1 MKLMNLWDTSNI
13 NVEDPGLKNYIALNN
28 YLVPRSGGRYA
39 QHRFYKNKYNIIERL
54 MNRLMVPGH
63 KGKKHFISS
72 GHCGGKSITAFNIVE
87 KTFKLIEQK
96 TKINPVAVFVKAIE
110 NAAPRDE
117 ITTIEYGGARYP
129 QAVDCAPQRRIDVAI
144 RMMVQGAY
152 AKSFGKKTKIQ
163 EALADE
169 LILASNVDQKSTAIS
184 KKLELERQADA
195 SR

>member
-1 MKLMNLWDTSNI
+1 MKLMNLWDVKEV
-13 NVEDPGLKNYIALNN
+13 NVLDPGLKNYITLNN
-28 YLVPRSGGRYA
+28 YLIPRSAGRFGK
-39 QHRFYKNKYNIIERL
+39 QRFYKNKCNIVERL
-54 MNRLMVPGH
+54 MNKLMVPGH

-72 GHCGGKSITAFNIVE
+72 GQCGGKSVTAYNIVE
-87 KTFKLIEQK
+87 KTLKLVEQK
-96 TKINPVAVFVKAIE
+96 TTLNPISVFIKAIE

-129 QAVDCAPQRRIDVAI
+129 QAVDCAPQRRIDLAI
-144 RMMVQGAY
+144 RLMVQGAY
-152 AKSFGKKTKIQ
+152 IKSFGKKAKMH

-169 LILASNVDQKSTAIS
+169 IIFAYNIDQKSTAIS

>member
-1 MKLMNLWDTSNI
+1 MNMWDTKEI
-13 NVEDPGLKNYIALNN
+13 VVQDPGLKNYIILNN

-39 QHRFYKNKYNIIERL
+39 QQRFYKNKYSIVERL

-63 KGKKHFISS
+63 KGKKHFITS

-87 KTFKLIEQK
+87 RTFKLIEQK
-96 TKINPVAVFVKAIE
+96 TKLNPVAVFVKAIE

-129 QAVDCAPQRRIDVAI
+129 QAVDCAPPRRIDLAI

-152 AKSFGKKTKIQ
+152 IKSFGKKTKVH
-163 EALADE
+163 ETLADE
-169 LILASNVDQKSTAIS
+169 IILASNLDQKSTAIS